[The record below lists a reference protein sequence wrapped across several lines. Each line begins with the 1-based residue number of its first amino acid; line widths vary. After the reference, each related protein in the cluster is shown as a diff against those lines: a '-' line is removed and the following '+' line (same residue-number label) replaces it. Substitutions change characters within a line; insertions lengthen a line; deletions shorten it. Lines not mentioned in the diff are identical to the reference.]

1 MADNE
6 GARPSNPDDKG
17 LTMKL
22 DRERIDRIRA
32 AVDLPSLLLERGVS
46 LRKSGNGYIAKCINH
61 DDNVPSMSVY
71 EKNGHMRCMCHS
83 CEFSEDVIGVYM
95 KFSGV
100 DFKQALDDLDTG
112 EIKPS
117 IPRPFG
123 EIADEKLVKAERT
136 VFPPPDDA
144 PEPPYARAQYRDSN
158 DEWKPLGEPETT
170 WCYRT
175 AEGKPYYYE
184 ARYINPETG
193 RKEPRCWTWG
203 NRGSMPARWELGFP
217 PAPRPIYGLNELAA
231 ASQVLICEGPKKAQ
245 AARMMLNGTTSIAC
259 VAWAGGSGG
268 VSRSD
273 WSAIEGKKI
282 LLFPDSDESGLKA
295 INRIAGIIKGKVESI
310 HYINTWD
317 MPHTWDAADAQ
328 EAGWTKE
335 QFFAFLK
342 ERKTEYQFDDDATE
356 PELCMKEP
364 SPPIEAYMEHS
375 DDGIIQWPEPL
386 DLFSEN
392 LAPKVK
398 ANQIPAVISD
408 WAFDNAGVIG
418 CDPTFLVMPAIVAAA
433 SLLHDE
439 IQVQPE
445 RTNPNW
451 RESAR
456 LWGAMVGLPSSKKSP
471 ALARA
476 LSVIKKIDAE
486 CNMKEGALK
495 YEYSLQEKAHAA
507 NEKAYIDKLSKGEK
521 NIPLPVKPDM
531 PEIPRP
537 YAQDFTIEALRDI
550 LKHSNRGILAER
562 DELSGWFASHDQY
575 KSGGK
580 GGGDAAAWLEVY
592 NGGSRRIERVG
603 VGSIFV
609 KNWSASIIGG
619 IQPEPMRAIAAQLKG
634 DGLLQRFMIVSGRSG
649 TQGNKQTP
657 IRAYEDSYKQTM
669 RQIWDTVPSDD
680 PVYLSPGA
688 DAIREEIVAKAYSLI
703 NMQFISEGLMA
714 HLGKWEGLSARLMLT
729 YHGIECA
736 SRHVHPQACEIT
748 EDTAEQVKAF
758 MLEMLLPH
766 ATYFYMDIAGGDM
779 GKQLIAVGNLII
791 SRKKGEITLRDIMQ
805 GWVGWRHLSESQQG
819 AIINRLI
826 DAGWLHTSPE
836 ARTAKNR
843 SLVSRYLVNP
853 RLHELFAKQAD
864 AEIKRRAEA
873 AEIISTIKYDAN
885 RD

>member
-1 MADNE
+1 
-6 GARPSNPDDKG
+6 
-17 LTMKL
+17 MKQ
-22 DRERIDRIRA
+22 DRERVERIRA
-32 AVDLPSLLLERGVS
+32 NVDMPTLLLERGIT
-46 LRKSGNGYIAKCINH
+46 LRKSGEGYVAKCFAH
-61 DDNVPSMSVY
+61 DDSRPSMSVY
-71 EKNGHMRCMCHS
+71 LKDDHWRCNCHS
-83 CEFSEDVIGVYM
+83 GACGFNEDVIGAYM
-95 KFSGV
+95 KLTGV
-100 DFKQALDDLDTG
+100 EFNQALDDLDGG
-112 EIKPS
+112 ESKPS
-117 IPRPFG
+117 ISRAFG
-123 EIADEKLVKAERT
+123 EIVDEKIVKAERT
-136 VFPPPDDA
+136 VSPPPEDA
-144 PEPPYARAQYRDSN
+144 GLPPYARAQYRDSN
-158 DEWKPLGEPETT
+158 DEWKPMGAPETT

-231 ASQVLICEGPKKAQ
+231 ATQVLICEGPKKAQ

-268 VSRSD
+268 VSKSD

-295 INRIAGIIKGKVESI
+295 IKRIAEILKDKVPSI
-310 HYINTWD
+310 HYIKTWD

-328 EAGWTKE
+328 EEGWTKE
-335 QFFAFLK
+335 RFFAFMRD
-342 ERKTEYQFDDDATE
+342 RKTEYDLETPE
-356 PELCMKEP
+356 PEPQPQPPPEP
-364 SPPIEAYMEHS
+364 PHESYAEYS
-375 DDGIIQWPEPL
+375 DGVIQWPEPL

-398 ANQIPAVISD
+398 ANQIPAVIAD

-418 CDPTFLVMPAIVAAA
+418 CDPTFLVMPAIIAAA

-445 RTNPNW
+445 RTNHNW

-471 ALARA
+471 ALSRA

-486 CNMKEGALK
+486 CNQKEGALK
-495 YEYSLQEKAHAA
+495 YEYSLQEKAHSA
-507 NEKAYIDKLSKGEK
+507 NEKAYIDKLAKGEK
-521 NIPLPVKPDM
+521 NIPLPIKPDM

-592 NGGSRRIERVG
+592 NGGSRRIERVS

-609 KNWSASIIGG
+609 KNWSACIIGG

-649 TQGNKQTP
+649 CPGNKQTP
-657 IRAYEDSYKQTM
+657 IKAYDDRYKATM
-669 RQIWDTVPSDD
+669 RQIWDTEPSEE

-688 DAIREEIVAKAYSLI
+688 DVIREEIVAKAYSLI

-736 SRHVHPQACEIT
+736 ALGKYPTSCEIT
-748 EDTAEQVKAF
+748 EDTAGRVKAF
-758 MLEMLLPH
+758 MLDMLLPH
-766 ATYFYMDIAGGDM
+766 ATYFYMDIAGGDIS
-779 GKQLIAVGNLII
+779 KQLVAVGNLII

-826 DAGWLHTSPE
+826 DAGWLHSSPE